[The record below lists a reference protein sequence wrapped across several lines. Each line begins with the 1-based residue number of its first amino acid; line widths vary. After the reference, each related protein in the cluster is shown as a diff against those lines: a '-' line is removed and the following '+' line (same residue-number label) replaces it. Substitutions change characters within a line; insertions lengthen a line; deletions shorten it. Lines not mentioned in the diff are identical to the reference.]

1 MQIKIVI
8 GTIAFML
15 TMMVF
20 GYSALREPARLDRF
34 TNAELGRS
42 IESGAHIFANNCA
55 TCHGTDGTAQNCVD
69 AAGNQ
74 IACQGLPLNYNGLLC
89 GDPSQRM
96 TDMGW
101 KGTKAAY
108 ILTTVSSGRG
118 PIMPTWSEQFGGPL
132 RQDQV
137 RDVTNFVLNWESETL
152 CAAPVVT
159 FPWPEQAEDFLAG
172 TDEIQ
177 VTEGDP
183 ARGQELFSV
192 TYGCQACHGTVDGSI
207 AGTIGPS
214 LVNIETDGATR
225 VEGMDALNY
234 VYHSIL
240 YPSDHIAPECP
251 TGPCAGP
258 PSVMPANFG
267 QRMSENPQDLAD
279 ILAYVLQP

>member
-20 GYSALREPARLDRF
+20 GYSALREPARLERF
-34 TNAELGRS
+34 ANAELGRS
-42 IESGAHIFANNCA
+42 IEAGGHIFTNNCA
-55 TCHGTDGTAQNCVD
+55 TCHGTDGKAETCFN
-69 AAGNQ
+69 AAGAQ
-74 IACQGLPLNYNGLLC
+74 IACQGLPLNFNGLLC
-89 GDPSQRM
+89 GEPSQRM

-101 KGTKAAY
+101 SGTKAAY
-108 ILTTVSSGRG
+108 VLTTVAAGRG

-152 CAAPVVT
+152 CAAPVIT
-159 FPWPEQAEDFLAG
+159 YDWPETADEFLARA
-172 TDEIQ
+172 DEVQ
-177 VTEGDP
+177 PGDP
-183 ARGQELFSV
+183 TRGGELFSI
-192 TYGCQACHGTVDGSI
+192 TYGCQACHGSLDGTV
-207 AGTIGPS
+207 AAALGPS
-214 LVNIETDGATR
+214 LINIETDGATR
-225 VEGMDALNY
+225 VEGMDAATY

-258 PSVMPANFG
+258 PSAMPANFG
-267 QRMSENPQDLAD
+267 SRMGENPQDMAD
-279 ILAYVLQP
+279 ILAALLGQ